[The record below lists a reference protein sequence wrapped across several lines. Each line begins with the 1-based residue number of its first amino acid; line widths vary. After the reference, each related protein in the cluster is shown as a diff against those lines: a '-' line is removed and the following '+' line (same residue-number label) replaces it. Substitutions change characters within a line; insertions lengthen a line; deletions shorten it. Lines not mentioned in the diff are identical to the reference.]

1 MHDTAVQVQGELH
14 MSASKYR
21 GVLHC
26 LLTVAKHEG
35 ILSVQKGL
43 VAGAARQ
50 RVKVL
55 THMELTLGLLLQA

>member
-1 MHDTAVQVQGELH
+1 

-35 ILSVQKGL
+35 VLSVQKGL
-43 VAGAARQ
+43 VAGAAHQ
-50 RVKVL
+50 RVTLL
-55 THMELTLGLLLQA
+55 TSNCSAPDLLLQA